1 MDYKHTLN
9 LPQTDFPMRGNLPT
23 REPEILAR
31 WQAEGLYQRLLAAN
45 AGGERYLLHDGPPYA
60 NGNVHLGTALNKI
73 IKDIIVKRQLMAGR
87 HAPYVPGWDCHG
99 MPIEHQVLRDLGA
112 QARTLARL
120 DVRRRCRDFA
130 ERYVGVQREQFQR
143 LAVFGD
149 WQAPYLTMTPDYEAA
164 IVRMFRRLA
173 ERGFIY
179 RGLRPVH
186 WCATCSTALAEAEV
200 EYSDHTSPSIYVRF
214 PFVGSAD
221 EAAALAR
228 ESTDGATLRSAAG
241 KGRLAVVIWTT
252 TPWTL
257 PANLAVCFNPTLDY
271 VAIDLGEEVVI
282 VAARLADAFLAATGL
297 AVDEGRR
304 FAVDVRGLD
313 GRDAFRHP
321 LFERPSRAVFETHVT
336 ADVGTGCVHT
346 APGHGYEDFQVGQK
360 YGLPTL
366 TPVDAEGRFT
376 AEAGPYAGHKVFEA
390 NQRVV
395 EDLRAAGRL
404 VHTEKVAHSYPHCWR
419 CKNPL
424 IFRATEQWFLR
435 IDHDGLRETAVAEID
450 RVGWVPKWGHDRISN
465 MMQTRPDWCLSRQRA
480 WGVPIPAFSC
490 DDCGAFHA
498 EPKIIEHVEAVFRER
513 GSDAW
518 YELPAADLLPPG
530 YRCQCGGSAFT
541 RDDNILDVWF
551 DAGCS
556 HDAVLNERGL
566 GWPAD
571 LYVEAVD
578 QHRGWFQVSLIT
590 SAATTGK
597 APYRQVLTHGL
608 ILDQQAKKMSKSL
621 GNVISPDEVVNKHGA
636 DILRLLFASVDFTA
650 DTCFSQNLVTPLL
663 ESYRKIRNT
672 CRFLLGNLAGFD
684 PARDAVPVA
693 ALPELDRW
701 ILHRGQQLLARSLA
715 AYDEFAFHHIV
726 QGLVNFCAVD
736 LSALYLDVVKD
747 RIYTSAPDAEGR
759 RAAQTTVCRLLD
771 LLVRLMAPI
780 LSYTADE
787 IWGYVPGRGKPTVFE
802 AGLPAVDPTLVDD
815 ALASRW
821 ERLLAARAVVT
832 KALEEARK
840 SGAIGHSLDA
850 RVQLV
855 PSGEL
860 RPLLASMADF
870 LPALF
875 IVSQVEL
882 ADALDGGVHTAQ
894 GDDLAVS
901 VKAALGAKCGR
912 CWNFSEVVGSDSEH
926 PQLCERCLPV
936 VRALPAAPEA
946 TA

>member
-31 WQAEGLYQRLLAAN
+31 WQAEGLYQRLLDAN

-60 NGNVHLGTALNKI
+60 NGDVHLGTALNKI
-73 IKDIIVKRQLMAGR
+73 IKDVIVKRQLMAGR

-99 MPIEHQVLRDLGA
+99 MPIEHQVLRDLGGK
-112 QARTLARL
+112 ARSMSRL
-120 DVRRRCRDFA
+120 EIRRRCRVFA
-130 ERYVGVQREQFQR
+130 EKYFAIQREQFQR
-143 LAVFGD
+143 LAVLGD
-149 WQAPYLTMTPDYEAA
+149 WQHPYLTMTPDYEAA

-214 PFVGSAD
+214 PFAGTGD

-228 ESTDGATLRSAAG
+228 GPGDADALRGAAQA
-241 KGRLAVVIWTT
+241 GRLAAVIWTT

-271 VAIDLGEEVVI
+271 VAVDLGEEMVI

-297 AVDEGRR
+297 AANEGRR
-304 FAVDVRGLD
+304 FAVDLSGLD

-376 AEAGPYAGHKVFEA
+376 VDAGPYVDAKVFET
-390 NQRVV
+390 NERIVD
-395 EDLRAAGRL
+395 DLRAAGRL
-404 VHTEKVAHSYPHCWR
+404 VHSEKLAHSYPHCWR

-435 IDHDGLRETAVAEID
+435 IDHAGLRENAVAEID
-450 RVGWVPKWGHDRISN
+450 RVSWVPKWGHDRISN

-490 DDCGAFHA
+490 SGCNAFHA
-498 EPKIIEHVEAVFRER
+498 DPAVIAHVEAIFRER

-518 YELPAADLLPPG
+518 YELSESELLPPG
-530 YRCQCGGSAFT
+530 YTCACGSTAFT

-590 SAATTGK
+590 AVATTGM

-608 ILDQQAKKMSKSL
+608 ILDQHAKKMSKSL
-621 GNVISPDEVVNKHGA
+621 GNVVSPDEVIKKHGA

-650 DTCFSQNLVTPLL
+650 DTCFSQNLITPLL
-663 ESYRKIRNT
+663 ETYRKIRNT

-684 PARDAVPVA
+684 PARDAVPVE

-715 AYDEFAFHHIV
+715 AYDEFAFHHVV

-747 RIYTSAPDAEGR
+747 RIYTSAPEAPGR
-759 RAAQTTVCRLLD
+759 RAAQTTLAKLLD
-771 LLVRLMAPI
+771 LLVRVMAPI

-787 IWGYVPGRGKPTVFE
+787 IWSYVPGRGAATVFE
-802 AGLPAVDPTLVDD
+802 AGLPAVDALLVDED
-815 ALASRW
+815 LAARW

-855 PSGEL
+855 PNAEL
-860 RPLLASMADF
+860 RPLLASVLDT

-882 ADALDGGVHTAQ
+882 ADALGDGAHVATSDHLG
-894 GDDLAVS
+894 VS
-901 VKAALGAKCGR
+901 VSAARGAKCGR
-912 CWNFSEVVGSDSEH
+912 CWNYSEQVGTDAEH
-926 PQLCERCLPV
+926 PELCERCQPV
-936 VRALPAAPEA
+936 VRALPAEA
-946 TA
+946 RETA

>member
-31 WQAEGLYQRLLAAN
+31 WQAEGLYQQLLAAN
-45 AGGERYLLHDGPPYA
+45 AGGERYVLHDGPPYA

-99 MPIEHQVLRDLGA
+99 MPIEHQVLRDLGSK
-112 QARTLARL
+112 ARSMSRL
-120 DVRRRCRDFA
+120 EIRRRCRAFA
-130 ERYVGVQREQFQR
+130 EKYFAIQREQFQR
-143 LAVFGD
+143 LGVLGD
-149 WQAPYLTMTPDYEAA
+149 WEHPYLTMTPDYEAA

-214 PFVGSAD
+214 PFAGTPD

-228 ESTDGATLRSAAG
+228 GPGDAAALRGAAEA
-241 KGRLAVVIWTT
+241 GRLATVIWTT

-257 PANLAVCFNPTLDY
+257 PANLGICFNPTLDY
-271 VAIDLGEEVVI
+271 VAVDLGEETVI

-297 AVDEGRR
+297 TANEGRR
-304 FAVDVRGLD
+304 FAVDLSSLD

-321 LFERPSRAVFETHVT
+321 LFERPARAMFETHVT
-336 ADVGTGCVHT
+336 ADVGTGAVHT

-376 AEAGPYAGHKVFEA
+376 VEAGPYVGARVFET
-390 NQRVV
+390 NPRVV
-395 EDLRAAGRL
+395 DDLRAAGRL
-404 VHTEKVAHSYPHCWR
+404 VHAEKLAHSYPHCWR

-435 IDHDGLRETAVAEID
+435 IDHAGLRENAVAEID

-490 DDCGAFHA
+490 NGCHAFHA
-498 EPKIIEHVEAVFRER
+498 DPAVIAHVEEIFRQR

-518 YELPAADLLPPG
+518 YELSEAELLPPG
-530 YRCQCGGSAFT
+530 YTCQCGGTLFT
-541 RDDNILDVWF
+541 KDDNILDVWF

-590 SAATTGK
+590 AVATTGQ

-608 ILDQQAKKMSKSL
+608 ILDQHAKKMSKSL
-621 GNVISPDEVVNKHGA
+621 GNVVAPDEVITKHGA

-650 DTCFSQNLVTPLL
+650 DTCFSQNLITPLL

-684 PARDAVPVA
+684 PARDAVPVEA
-693 ALPELDRW
+693 MPELDRW
-701 ILHRGQQLLARSLA
+701 ILHRSQQLLARALA
-715 AYDEFAFHHIV
+715 AYDEFAFHHVV

-747 RIYTSAPDAEGR
+747 RIYTSAPNAPGR
-759 RAAQTTVCRLLD
+759 RAAQTTLYRLLD
-771 LLVRLMAPI
+771 LLVRVMAPI
-780 LSYTADE
+780 LPYTADE
-787 IWGYVPGRGKPTVFE
+787 IWSYVPGRGAATVFA
-802 AGLPAVDPTLVDD
+802 AGLPAVDGLLVDE
-815 ALASRW
+815 ALAARW

-855 PSGEL
+855 PSREL
-860 RPLLASMADF
+860 RPLLESVRDT

-882 ADALDGGVHTAQ
+882 AEALGEGAHVATSDHLG
-894 GDDLAVS
+894 VS
-901 VKAALGAKCGR
+901 VSPARGAKCSR
-912 CWNFSEVVGSDSEH
+912 CWNYSEQVGSDGEH
-926 PQLCERCLPV
+926 PELCERCLPV
-936 VRALPAAPEA
+936 VRALATEA
-946 TA
+946 RDTA